1 MKAKPNPSESAS
13 FHAELERA
21 KRRSTAHLLLKVARL
36 VNEEAISSLPSEL
49 ASGFRP
55 RPAHMAL
62 FPHID
67 LEGTRQSTLAERVGI
82 TKQAVGQLVDDLQ
95 EAGVLARVPDPDDR
109 RAKRV
114 VFTAKGRQGML
125 AGLEHLRA
133 VEKGLTKAVG
143 RDTMVQ
149 LRKALLTLHDH
160 LER

>member
-1 MKAKPNPSESAS
+1 MKENPKAGAQAS
-13 FHAELERA
+13 FHADLERA

-36 VNEEAISSLPSEL
+36 VNEEAIATLPSEL

-55 RPAHMAL
+55 RRAHLAL

-67 LEGTRQSTLAERVGI
+67 LEGTRQSALAERVGI

-95 EAGVLARVPDPDDR
+95 AGGVLARVPDPDDR

-114 VFTAKGRQGML
+114 VFTDQGRQGML
-125 AGLEHLRA
+125 AGIEHLRS
-133 VEKGLTKAVG
+133 VEKKLAQAVG

-149 LRKALLTLHDH
+149 LRSALLTLHDH
-160 LER
+160 LSA